1 MCHSKACTS
10 SLEHFVNDCGNS
22 MKKSGVQSLLRT
34 MNCSH
39 HFYPTA
45 AKKDDGHDATEPEP
59 EYQPEPE
66 PAVQPSPK
74 HTGPVRPIPTNQPG
88 PLRSARLGWPL
99 KAAPI
104 QSTAHEH
111 KRNPSAQPFVH
122 SVFLS
127 QTGSVS
133 EHSLP
138 SWNPL

>member
-1 MCHSKACTS
+1 MAQLTALVDGIKSYRRRCASGAVCHSKACTS

-88 PLRSARLGWPL
+88 PLRTTWLASESR
-99 KAAPI
+99 
-104 QSTAHEH
+104 T
-111 KRNPSAQPFVH
+111 N
-122 SVFLS
+122 
-127 QTGSVS
+127 S
-133 EHSLP
+133 EHST
-138 SWNPL
+138 